1 MNIKTYNNNLKKDI
15 LFTRI
20 TKKVSN
26 NLNDLNDDND
36 ESLIISNS
44 PYITYVNTNKSS
56 LIKNLRGKSI
66 NNIIINNDINE
77 GISENLTAHTTNSNH
92 NPIPNKIKK
101 ITKKSKL
108 NTNRNK
114 SPLQNSKPKKS
125 VKFATNF
132 VNIIEIPSYKKYNVN
147 KYYNNTSLNC
157 SCLIV

>member
-26 NLNDLNDDND
+26 NLDDLNDDND

-77 GISENLTAHTTNSNH
+77 GISENLTAHT
-92 NPIPNKIKK
+92 KI
-101 ITKKSKL
+101 
-108 NTNRNK
+108 
-114 SPLQNSKPKKS
+114 Q
-125 VKFATNF
+125 
-132 VNIIEIPSYKKYNVN
+132 IIIQFRIK
-147 KYYNNTSLNC
+147 
-157 SCLIV
+157 

>member
-15 LFTRI
+15 VYARI
-20 TKKVSN
+20 IKKTSN
-26 NLNDLNDDND
+26 NLNDLNDNND
-36 ESLIISNS
+36 DSFIISNS

-56 LIKNLRGKSI
+56 LIKNLRGKSMSNI
-66 NNIIINNDINE
+66 NISNDMNE
-77 GISENLTAHTTNSNH
+77 GIYESLTAHTTNSNQ
-92 NPIPNKIKK
+92 NPIPNKINK

-108 NTNRNK
+108 NINK
-114 SPLQNSKPKKS
+114 NKNPLENSKPKKS

-132 VNIIEIPSYKKYNVN
+132 ATIIEIPSYKKYNVN